1 MQDHSSMNTRTVLL
15 STEVLL
21 KISILPS
28 RYEKDSVKALEKK
41 KYLLIIRDNF
51 C

>member
-1 MQDHSSMNTRTVLL
+1 MQDHSSMSTRTVLL
-15 STEVLL
+15 YTEVLL

-28 RYEKDSVKALEKK
+28 RYEKDSVRAVDKK
-41 KYLLIIRDNF
+41 KYLLIISDKF